1 MNSDF
6 LRIFISFDLNRH
18 RSVSVCSWEEY
29 ITPSRKVSFE
39 FFGLFFVFSQEEI
52 SRGKDGEEKE
62 SSLPLPHWICQP
74 YVRPVWV
81 TDAVTHMR
89 FCPDQRVGVR
99 NIWLS
104 WSDPLSTGQK
114 NLLSM
119 VTARG
124 QRSRS
129 PCVRRDH
136 WKTPT
141 GLRTCS
147 PKTSW
152 RKGPATPTRTSVLS
166 RNVSWTL
173 PGPPP
178 PFLTTVFLIFYQK
191 MKKKNCFFFSSA
203 KYIKCEQC
211 GNPKVGSTRVIL
223 QYQTAGSRL
232 FFFIFLFFFWH

>member
-1 MNSDF
+1 MVWTVTFWEFLFHLIWTVTDLYQSVVEKIISLQVGKSHLNSLDF
-6 LRIFISFDLNRH
+6 SLCFH
-18 RSVSVCSWEEY
+18 RRKSPEEKMEKRRRAASPSLTGSASPTSDQCESL
-29 ITPSRKVSFE
+29 TPS
-39 FFGLFFVFSQEEI
+39 L
-52 SRGKDGEEKE
+52 
-62 SSLPLPHWICQP
+62 
-74 YVRPVWV
+74 
-81 TDAVTHMR
+81 TR

-104 WSDPLSTGQK
+104 WSDPLSAGQK

-166 RNVSWTL
+166 RNVSRTL
-173 PGPPP
+173 PGPPT

-232 FFFIFLFFFWH
+232 FF